1 MRPSQ
6 KSNRNRGKNN
16 RPKGLGNVVN
26 RVFESAGPEG
36 KVRGTPQQIID
47 KYEQLARDAQTAGD
61 RVTAE
66 NFLQH
71 SEHYLRML
79 SAAQA
84 EQQAHQ
90 QSQGQ
95 QPPMNGHGRRD
106 GDDDYRDR
114 SSSDQPDDD
123 AQDEPRREETR
134 REEPRRE
141 EARRE
146 EPRKEDAPRAARSEG
161 ARSRKS
167 EPRKGEE
174 PSGGME
180 TIEADGGDGSA
191 LVATP
196 EATEE
201 QPRPRPR
208 RRRTRRDK
216 PADGEAA
223 ASDEPKGDADT
234 AAVSG

>member
-71 SEHYLRML
+71 AEHYLRLL

-90 QSQGQ
+90 QQNQPSGQ
-95 QPPMNGHGRRD
+95 QPHMNGHARRD
-106 GDDDYRDR
+106 DDEGRQPQPSGEQPEAAPAESRAESRSESRRD
-114 SSSDQPDDD
+114 
-123 AQDEPRREETR
+123 
-134 REEPRRE
+134 
-141 EARRE
+141 
-146 EPRKEDAPRAARSEG
+146 DAPRAEGGKPEG
-161 ARSRKS
+161 AGKRSRKS
-167 EPRKGEE
+167 DAAKEAEA
-174 PSGGME
+174 SAGME
-180 TIEADGGDGSA
+180 TIESDGPDDGSS

-196 EATEE
+196 EAPEE
-201 QPRPRPR
+201 APRPRAR

-216 PADGEAA
+216 PADGEAQ
-223 ASDEPKGDADT
+223 ASDEPKGDADA

>member
-71 SEHYLRML
+71 AEHYLRML

-90 QSQGQ
+90 QSQNQ
-95 QPPMNGHGRRD
+95 QPHVNGHARRD
-106 GDDDYRDR
+106 GDDEGRDR
-114 SSSDQPDDD
+114 QPSGSDASQPETSS
-123 AQDEPRREETR
+123 QDEPRAE
-134 REEPRRE
+134 
-141 EARRE
+141 
-146 EPRKEDAPRAARSEG
+146 APRAEG
-161 ARSRKS
+161 G
-167 EPRKGEE
+167 RKGEGRKAKSE
-174 PSGGME
+174 DAPSGGME
-180 TIEADGGDGSA
+180 TIEPEGDEPASA

-196 EATEE
+196 EAGEE
-201 QPRPRPR
+201 QPRPRAR

-216 PADGEAA
+216 PAEGEAA
-223 ASDEPKGDADT
+223 GGDEPKGGADAE
-234 AAVSG
+234 VVGG